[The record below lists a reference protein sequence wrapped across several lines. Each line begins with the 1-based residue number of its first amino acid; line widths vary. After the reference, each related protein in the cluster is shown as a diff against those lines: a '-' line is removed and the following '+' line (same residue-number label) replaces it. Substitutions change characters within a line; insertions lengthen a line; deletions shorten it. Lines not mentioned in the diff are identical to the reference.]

1 MTRHTCTV
9 VLVLVVLLVSACD
22 AHRFRPRGPRWGTPH
37 RVPMTSSR
45 MLKQA
50 GHVHI
55 GPAGA
60 ARCVAQSGSHHTPAL
75 MTSKAANLVRFQFGG
90 DQSTEQN
97 LLARGRYVPRSAI
110 PFDVTADA
118 LSRGRLFVST
128 PSARLGIPASL
139 STVPSGGATDAPLTP
154 YPSLELHRT
163 TEDSITDCSTQLVS
177 ITATAK
183 TWSDDDT
190 LYALDCG
197 VVEITTNP
205 KNVCPPKIIT
215 FDLRTDEIVNI
226 TIIENAFFES
236 QYAIIWVEACPAGRL
251 LAYSSD
257 SLDSTLTVTDLTT
270 GVSRHLTSPYI
281 HPVPQLLHVAA
292 GGPPYYM
299 GDGSYGLSGDKR
311 CDGKLYLQAF
321 CSNIQAALDKKIIR
335 DASDGDILDAVT
347 QVALPGKLSG
357 ISGPLAVDAKG
368 ELLFFPIQDELA
380 IYCWNTSKPH
390 RPQNFRLIAQD
401 SKRLQ
406 FVGNMKID
414 PTSQLLYILTNKFTS
429 YVWNVTDYSED
440 NYYVLYINIT
450 GVQC

>member
-1 MTRHTCTV
+1 MTRHTCT
-9 VLVLVVLLVSACD
+9 LVLVLLVSACD
-22 AHRFRPRGPRWGTPH
+22 AHRFRPRGPRWGTRH
-37 RVPMTSSR
+37 TVPMTSSR
-45 MLKQA
+45 MLKQ
-50 GHVHI
+50 GSHI
-55 GPAGA
+55 HRGPAGA
-60 ARCVAQSGSHHTPAL
+60 TRSVAQSGSHHTPAL
-75 MTSKAANLVRFQFGG
+75 MTAKAANLVRFHFAD
-90 DQSTEQN
+90 DQTTEQN
-97 LLARGRYVPRSAI
+97 LLASGRYVPRSAV

-128 PSARLGIPASL
+128 PSTRLGIPASL
-139 STVPSGGATDAPLTP
+139 STVPSGGAADAPLTP

-163 TEDSITDCSTQLVS
+163 TEDSITDCRTQLVS

-205 KNVCPPKIIT
+205 KNVCPPKIII

-226 TIIENAFFES
+226 TIIEDAFLES
-236 QYAIIWVEACPAGRL
+236 QYAIIWVEECPAGRVVV
-251 LAYSSD
+251 YSSD
-257 SLDSTLTVTDLTT
+257 SLGSTLTVTDLIM
-270 GVSRHLTSPYI
+270 GVSKHLTSPYI
-281 HPVPQLLHVAA
+281 HPVPELFYFAA

-299 GDGSYGLSGDKR
+299 GDGSYGVTGDKR

-321 CSNIQAALDKKIIR
+321 CSNIQAALDKKIIL

-347 QVALPGKLSG
+347 QAALPGKLSG
-357 ISGPLAVDAKG
+357 ISGPLAVDANG

-390 RPQNFRLIAQD
+390 RPHNFRLIAQD

-406 FVGNMKID
+406 FVANMKID
-414 PTSQLLYILTNKFTS
+414 PTSQLLYILTNRFTS

-450 GVQC
+450 GVKC

>member
-1 MTRHTCTV
+1 
-9 VLVLVVLLVSACD
+9 
-22 AHRFRPRGPRWGTPH
+22 
-37 RVPMTSSR
+37 MTSSR
-45 MLKQA
+45 MLKQ
-50 GHVHI
+50 GDHVHR
-55 GPAGA
+55 GAAGA
-60 ARCVAQSGSHHTPAL
+60 ASSVAQSGSHHTPAL
-75 MTSKAANLVRFQFGG
+75 MTSKAANLIRFEFGG

-97 LLARGRYVPRSAI
+97 LLASGRYVPRSAV

-118 LSRGRLFVST
+118 LSRGRLFVTT
-128 PSARLGIPASL
+128 PSARLGVPASL

-177 ITATAK
+177 IIATA
-183 TWSDDDT
+183 
-190 LYALDCG
+190 
-197 VVEITTNP
+197 
-205 KNVCPPKIIT
+205 
-215 FDLRTDEIVNI
+215 
-226 TIIENAFFES
+226 
-236 QYAIIWVEACPAGRL
+236 VEACPAGRL

-257 SLDSTLTVTDLTT
+257 ALGSTLTVTDLTT
-270 GVSRHLTSPYI
+270 GVSRHLTSQYI
-281 HPVPQLLHVAA
+281 HPVPGLFYVAA

-299 GDGSYGLSGDKR
+299 GDGSYGLSGDQR

-335 DASDGDILDAVT
+335 DASDGDILDPVT

-414 PTSQLLYILTNKFTS
+414 PTSQLLYILTNRFTS

-440 NYYVLYINIT
+440 NYYILYINIT